1 MTPFFSLPLFFS
13 GIVMSN
19 QFMFLNR
26 NLEVNSFFGAS
37 YVVLVWSLGR
47 ENPLEKEMQ
56 ATPLFS
62 PG

>member
-1 MTPFFSLPLFFS
+1 
-13 GIVMSN
+13 MSN